1 MSFKLLK
8 DVDQVTVAVTYAAR
22 TEEKVVYIFDTL
34 FDCETTITNLSKK
47 TGISRATLHHW
58 KRGGYVNDQLRLT
71 IAFKEVKKIARGV

>member
-1 MSFKLLK
+1 MSKTNS
-8 DVDQVTVAVTYAAR
+8 QE
-22 TEEKVVYIFDTL
+22 TEEKVAYIFDTL

-71 IAFKEVKKIARGV
+71 IAFKEVKQMVRRAVINQ